1 MTKIQR
7 ADAEALATLVRRMRP
22 DWNQAGTVAAIQRCT
37 TGAFSEVAV
46 ALIRLAEDGTVRS
59 PDLLNTAGHWWFRA
73 AKGEQPAGEAIRHR
87 DTCHVHPGWDRTTCQ
102 PCADERGPTLTPEQV
117 AENAA
122 QLRALIADKQ
132 RQVRELNAERRR
144 LQGAKP

>member
-1 MTKIQR
+1 MKIDR
-7 ADAEALATLVRRMRP
+7 ATAQAFAQAINRIRP
-22 DWNQAGTVAAIQRCT
+22 DWDVPGIRAVIERSPRNAALSEILVAA
-37 TGAFSEVAV
+37 V
-46 ALIRLAEDGTVRS
+46 RLAERPDVRS
-59 PDLLNTAGHWWFRA
+59 PGLLLEDGPWWDTAATGNTRPAWVSQRDL
-73 AKGEQPAGEAIRHR
+73 
-87 DTCHVHPGWDRTTCQ
+87 CHVHPGWDRTTCQ

>member
-1 MTKIQR
+1 MKIDR
-7 ADAEALATLVRRMRP
+7 ATAQAFAQAVNRIRP
-22 DWNQAGTVAAIQRCT
+22 DWDVPGIRTVIERSPRNAALSEILVAA
-37 TGAFSEVAV
+37 A
-46 ALIRLAEDGTVRS
+46 RLAERPDVRS
-59 PDLLNTAGHWWFRA
+59 PGLLLEDGPWWDTAATGNTRPAWVSQRDLCPDHG
-73 AKGEQPAGEAIRHR
+73 QPRR
-87 DTCHVHPGWDRTTCQ
+87 DCR
-102 PCADERGPTLTPEQV
+102 PCADERGPNLTPEQV